1 MTATIIKGK
10 PIAEEIREQVKRQ
23 VQQLTRAGRP
33 LKLVAI
39 QVGENPASAIY
50 TRMQRRNTEGCGIH
64 YELLTLP
71 AEITE
76 DDLINEVQ
84 KLNVDRDVTGMV
96 LQLPVPAQIDA
107 RRVVA
112 TMEPSKD
119 VEAVHPENMGRLMY
133 GRHHVAPCTPLAV
146 MELLRRNV
154 PRMGGLE
161 VVIVGHSDIVGKPL
175 ASMLLTSRDESPTV
189 SICHVATRDLRVHTQ
204 RADILIVAAGVAQA
218 RWLAASRRDAAS
230 GIDAADLSPLITAD
244 MIQPGATVIDV
255 AINRIPA
262 GFDDAGQPLRDEDG
276 KVKMTTT
283 GDVDYDAAVEV
294 AGAITPVPGGVG
306 PLTVAMLLKN
316 IAACAPQGEE

>member
-10 PIAEEIREQVKRQ
+10 PIAEEIRAQV
-23 VQQLTRAGRP
+23 TRDVESLDHSGRP
-33 LKLVAI
+33 LKLVAV

-50 TRMQRRNTEGCGIH
+50 TRMQRRNTEGAGIR
-64 YELLTLP
+64 YELLTLRSD
-71 AEITE
+71 ISE

-84 KLNVDRDVTGMV
+84 KLNVDRDVTGIV
-96 LQLPVPAQIDA
+96 LQMPVPPQIDA

-112 TMEPSKD
+112 TMDPYKD

-133 GRHHVAPCTPLAV
+133 GRHHVAPCTPMAV
-146 MELLRRNV
+146 MELLHRNV
-154 PRMGGLE
+154 PKMGGME

-175 ASMLLTSRDESPTV
+175 ASMLLASRDEAPTV

-204 RADILIVAAGVAQA
+204 RADVLIVAAGVAQA
-218 RWLAASRRDAAS
+218 RWLAHSRRSAETDSANP
-230 GIDAADLSPLITAD
+230 DLSPLISAD
-244 MIQPGATVIDV
+244 MIHPGATVIDV

-262 GFDDAGQPLRDEDG
+262 GFDSQGQPLRNEEG
-276 KVKMTTT
+276 KIQMTTT
-283 GDVDYDAAVEV
+283 GDVDFDAAVEV

-316 IAACAPQGEE
+316 IVACAPRE